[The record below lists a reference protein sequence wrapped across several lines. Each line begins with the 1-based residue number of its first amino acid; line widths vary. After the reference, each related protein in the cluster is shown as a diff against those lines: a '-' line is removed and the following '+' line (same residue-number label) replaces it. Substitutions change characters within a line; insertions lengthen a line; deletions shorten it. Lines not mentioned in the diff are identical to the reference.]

1 MVRGAALLEILEED
15 RRKLEEAAR
24 RNAELGRACEKLRQE
39 LEEHRALEVQLRR
52 GKEAAEAAWRELESA
67 NRRLEGA
74 LEGAK
79 QAAMLA
85 ERAAQKKSEFLAEM
99 SHEIRTPMNGIMGMV
114 ALLRESELTPEQR
127 RCAETVQDSAESLM
141 KIVNDVLDFSK
152 IEAGKIEF
160 ENLHFDLRIT
170 LQSMLDLLAFK
181 AGEKALKLACFIEPE
196 VPSLLIGDPGRIR
209 QVLINLVSNG
219 IKFTEKGEVAVRV
232 TLEQE
237 TDTRAT
243 LRFEVRDTGIGIP
256 RDRMHRL
263 FASFSQADSSIN
275 RRYGGTGLGLAISK
289 KLVQRM
295 GGQIGVQSE
304 PGNGSAFW
312 FTLAFEKQPE
322 GHPNE
327 IFEDLRGYRILVVD
341 DHATNR
347 FLFREQLRAWG
358 CFCEEARS
366 GEAALARLQSA
377 FAEGAPFQLAI
388 VDVAA
393 PDPDGIALA
402 GKVMED
408 AVLRGVV
415 LVMLTSIGQRGD
427 ARRMEKAG
435 FSAYLTKPAKPE
447 ELYACLALALG
458 RKSSAGTPET
468 RSILTRHSVLEI
480 EKQKAR
486 VLVAEDDPTNRTV
499 LLAILERMGYRADAA
514 VDGQEAV
521 AAWEKGAHE
530 LIFMDVQ
537 MPGMNGLEATRV
549 IRARQQGS
557 GRSVSII
564 ALTGN
569 AGREDRERCLD
580 AGMDDYVVKPVQP
593 KDISGAIQRQM
604 EKRAGE
610 EKVGGV
616 LSASSGGKP
625 VFNRGELLDRLGG
638 NQELLKEVIQVF
650 LNDVPLQIEN
660 LKKRLAEEEKAA
672 VVRQAHTLK
681 GAAANIG
688 AERVRETAWEL
699 EQAAGGGDWEKV
711 RAVARAL
718 ESRVESLKA
727 HLRMETRS

>member
-304 PGNGSAFW
+304 PGKGSIVLVHSGFRK
-312 FTLAFEKQPE
+312 TTGRTSQR
-322 GHPNE
+322 
-327 IFEDLRGYRILVVD
+327 DLRGP
-341 DHATNR
+341 
-347 FLFREQLRAWG
+347 
-358 CFCEEARS
+358 
-366 GEAALARLQSA
+366 
-377 FAEGAPFQLAI
+377 EGL
-388 VDVAA
+388 
-393 PDPDGIALA
+393 PDT
-402 GKVMED
+402 
-408 AVLRGVV
+408 RG
-415 LVMLTSIGQRGD
+415 G
-427 ARRMEKAG
+427 
-435 FSAYLTKPAKPE
+435 
-447 ELYACLALALG
+447 
-458 RKSSAGTPET
+458 
-468 RSILTRHSVLEI
+468 
-480 EKQKAR
+480 
-486 VLVAEDDPTNRTV
+486 
-499 LLAILERMGYRADAA
+499 
-514 VDGQEAV
+514 
-521 AAWEKGAHE
+521 
-530 LIFMDVQ
+530 
-537 MPGMNGLEATRV
+537 
-549 IRARQQGS
+549 
-557 GRSVSII
+557 
-564 ALTGN
+564 
-569 AGREDRERCLD
+569 
-580 AGMDDYVVKPVQP
+580 
-593 KDISGAIQRQM
+593 
-604 EKRAGE
+604 
-610 EKVGGV
+610 
-616 LSASSGGKP
+616 
-625 VFNRGELLDRLGG
+625 
-638 NQELLKEVIQVF
+638 
-650 LNDVPLQIEN
+650 
-660 LKKRLAEEEKAA
+660 
-672 VVRQAHTLK
+672 
-681 GAAANIG
+681 
-688 AERVRETAWEL
+688 
-699 EQAAGGGDWEKV
+699 
-711 RAVARAL
+711 
-718 ESRVESLKA
+718 
-727 HLRMETRS
+727 